1 MPCGG
6 LGTLLEVRAD
16 GSVRVTGTTDG
27 SSCQSFSVSVA
38 DLTGFK
44 SASPDANGN
53 WVLVFAGGEI
63 TGDLARF
70 RRVACGKETKVAIR
84 CDEPG
89 STCNQSTPV
98 EVRCERD
105 PGCPSVSFTITPGD
119 CVNGRRTV
127 HIGADVVSANDATFV
142 WFFGTDEDNQPGED
156 SQAGDGA
163 GNMWLPA
170 TNANGVRHVEID
182 HVYEPTGNQPSQ
194 VTVTLQTSDG
204 PTTLCIATQTFTL
217 EPCTCGLT
225 VSLEVLDQAG
235 RPVPVNRC
243 LVPGDYAV
251 RVASP
256 TGGNIDYSWS
266 LDGVADETQ
275 TGSNY
280 DVSIAAGEQKTV
292 SCFVEQGACDASNA
306 VTIEGC
312 EDCRRFDAQVRVL
325 DSNRRE
331 VDADRCLAAGN
342 YTVEATS
349 PTGAG
354 NSFRWLVNDALDAN
368 AIGNTVQVALGDDD
382 QQRVVLDAS
391 RGGCRDLASVTLT
404 TCVAPPPPPRH
415 EEDESGTGGCGVL
428 YWIGL
433 FLLIIGSVL
442 AFGGGCTLNPV
453 IIGTGIAAAVVGTF
467 LLIMWALFCVQIA
480 GCRALQRLIGF
491 INALIALF
499 AALGIAL
506 AIVALILAAL
516 GLPPVNAGCIGAAF
530 TVAGYLSVVNLI
542 LFWIFLAKPCQWEGD
557 NPFFN

>member
-16 GSVRVTGTTDG
+16 GSIRVTGTTDG
-27 SSCQSFSVSVA
+27 SPCQSFSVSVA
-38 DLTGFK
+38 NLTAYK
-44 SASPDANGN
+44 SPSPDANGN
-53 WVLVFAGGEI
+53 WVVVFAGGEI

-70 RRVACGKETKVAIR
+70 RRVACGGETKLAIR

-89 STCNQSTPV
+89 STCAESTPV
-98 EVRCERD
+98 EVRCEQD
-105 PGCPSVSFTITPGD
+105 AGCPSVSFTITPGD
-119 CVNGRRTV
+119 CVDGRRTV
-127 HIGADVVSANDATFV
+127 DIGADVVSANDATFV

-156 SQAGDGA
+156 SQAGDGT
-163 GNMWLPA
+163 GNIWLPA
-170 TNANGVRHVEID
+170 ADANGVRHVQID
-182 HVYEPTGNQPSQ
+182 HVYEPTGNQPTE
-194 VTVTLQTSDG
+194 VTVTLQTSEG
-204 PTTLCIATQTFTL
+204 PNSVCIATQTFTL

-225 VSLEVLDQAG
+225 VSLEVLDQAR
-235 RPVPVNRC
+235 RPVPVDRC
-243 LVPGDYAV
+243 LAPGDYAV

-266 LDGVADETQ
+266 VDGVADETQ
-275 TGSNY
+275 TGSTYN
-280 DVSIAAGEQKTV
+280 VSIAAGEQKTV

-312 EDCRRFDAQVRVL
+312 E
-325 DSNRRE
+325 
-331 VDADRCLAAGN
+331 
-342 YTVEATS
+342 
-349 PTGAG
+349 
-354 NSFRWLVNDALDAN
+354 
-368 AIGNTVQVALGDDD
+368 
-382 QQRVVLDAS
+382 
-391 RGGCRDLASVTLT
+391 RG
-404 TCVAPPPPPRH
+404 APPPPPPRD
-415 EEDESGTGGCGVL
+415 EDESGTGGCGVL

-442 AFGGGCTLNPV
+442 AFGGLCTANPV
-453 IIGTGIAAAVVGTF
+453 IIGTGVAAAVAGAF
-467 LLIMWALFCVQIA
+467 LLIVWAMFCVQIA

-516 GLPPVNAGCIGAAF
+516 GLPPVNAGCIAGAF